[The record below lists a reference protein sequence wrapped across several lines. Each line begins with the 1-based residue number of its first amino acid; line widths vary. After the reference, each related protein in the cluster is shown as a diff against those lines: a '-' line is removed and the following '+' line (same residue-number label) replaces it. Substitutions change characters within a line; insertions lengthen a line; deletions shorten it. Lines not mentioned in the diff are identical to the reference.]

1 MELAEDM
8 YKEELLEHY
17 RSPHN
22 YGRIANADIRYRDF
36 NPVCGDE
43 IEIFMKVDGG
53 KIANIKFEGK
63 GCAIS
68 QAAASI
74 LTESIKGKKLQDAK
88 RISNEQMLG
97 MIPIKVSHLRIKCG
111 LLALK
116 AVQKG
121 MVIYEGKKAR

>member
-1 MELAEDM
+1 MDLAEDM

-17 RSPHN
+17 QHPSN
-22 YGRIANADIRYRDF
+22 YGKINKPSAHYTDY

-43 IEIFMKVDGG
+43 VEISMNIKNRKIE
-53 KIANIKFEGK
+53 NIKFQGK

-74 LTESIKGKKLQDAK
+74 LTEHLKGKSSDAISMSNDRMLKL
-88 RISNEQMLG
+88 L
-97 MIPIKVSHLRIKCG
+97 PIEVSYLRIKCG

-116 AVQKG
+116 ATQKAFL
-121 MVIYEGKKAR
+121 IYRGKNG

>member
-22 YGRIANADIRYRDF
+22 YGSIANADIRYRDF

-43 IEIFMKVDGG
+43 IEIFIKVKGG
-53 KIANIKFEGK
+53 RISEVKFLGK

-74 LTESIKGKKLQDAK
+74 LTDNIKGKKLQDAK
-88 RISNEQMLG
+88 KTSNEQMLG
-97 MIPIKVSHLRIKCG
+97 MIPVKVSHLRIKCG

-121 MVIYEGKKAR
+121 ITIYEGKKAK

>member
-1 MELAEDM
+1 MDLAEDM

-17 RSPHN
+17 REPQN
-22 YGRIANADIRYRDF
+22 YGEIKDTDVKYKDF

-43 IEIFMKVDGG
+43 IEIYAD
-53 KIANIKFEGK
+53 IKKGVIENVKFTGK

-74 LTESIKGKKLQDAK
+74 LTEHIKSKKIEDVK
-88 RISNEQMLG
+88 KMSNEEVLELL
-97 MIPIKVSHLRIKCG
+97 PIKVSNLRIKCG

-116 AVQKG
+116 AIQKG
-121 MVIYEGKKAR
+121 LLIYERKKHE

>member
-1 MELAEDM
+1 MLNMELAEDM

-17 RSPHN
+17 REPQN
-22 YGRIANADIRYRDF
+22 YGKIEDADVQYRDF

-43 IEIFMKVDGG
+43 VEIFINVQANKVDG
-53 KIANIKFEGK
+53 IKFTGK

-74 LTESIKGKKLQDAK
+74 VTEHIKGMKVDEVKTFTNEKMLELLP
-88 RISNEQMLG
+88 IEVSN
-97 MIPIKVSHLRIKCG
+97 LRIKCA

-116 AVQKG
+116 AIQKG
-121 MVIYEGKKAR
+121 LHGVKNE

>member
-1 MELAEDM
+1 MDLMEDM

-17 RSPHN
+17 KHPQN
-22 YGRIANADIRYRDF
+22 QGKIEDADVEYKDF

-43 IEIFMKVDGG
+43 IKVFMKINETVED
-53 KIANIKFEGK
+53 IKFEGT

-74 LTESIKGKKLQDAK
+74 LTEHLKKKQLDAVK
-88 RISNEQMLG
+88 KMSSEDMLELL
-97 MIPIKVSHLRIKCG
+97 PIKLNHLRMKCG

-116 AVQKG
+116 AIQKG
-121 MVIYEGKKAR
+121 LLIYDGKNV

>member
-17 RSPHN
+17 REPQN
-22 YGRIANADIRYRDF
+22 YGKIEDADVQYRDF

-43 IEIFMKVDGG
+43 VEVFINVKDNKVED
-53 KIANIKFEGK
+53 IKFTGK

-74 LTESIKGKKLQDAK
+74 VTEHIKGMKVDEVKTITNEKMLELLP
-88 RISNEQMLG
+88 IEVSN
-97 MIPIKVSHLRIKCG
+97 LRIKCG

-116 AVQKG
+116 AIQKG
-121 MVIYEGKKAR
+121 LYGVKNE

>member
-17 RSPHN
+17 RNPQN
-22 YGRIANADIRYRDF
+22 YGKIKDASVKYHDF

-43 IEIFMKVDGG
+43 IEIYLKIKNKKVSDV
-53 KIANIKFEGK
+53 KFSGK

-74 LTESIKGKKLQDAK
+74 LTENIKGKTLKEVQNT
-88 RISNEQMLG
+88 SNEKMLAL
-97 MIPIKVSHLRIKCG
+97 MPIEVSHLRIKCG

-121 MVIYEGKKAR
+121 IATRKK

>member
-1 MELAEDM
+1 MLNMEFAEDM

-17 RSPHN
+17 REPQN
-22 YGRIANADIRYRDF
+22 YGKIEDADVQYRDF

-43 IEIFMKVDGG
+43 VEIFINVQANKVDG
-53 KIANIKFEGK
+53 IKFTGK

-74 LTESIKGKKLQDAK
+74 VTEHIKGMKVDEVKTFTNEKMLELLP
-88 RISNEQMLG
+88 IEVSN
-97 MIPIKVSHLRIKCG
+97 LRIKCA

-116 AVQKG
+116 AIQKG
-121 MVIYEGKKAR
+121 LHGVKNE

>member
-1 MELAEDM
+1 MDLAEDM

-17 RSPHN
+17 RTPQN
-22 YGRIANADIRYRDF
+22 YGRIEKADVKYRDF

-43 IEIFMKVDGG
+43 IEIYIKVKKGVVEDV
-53 KIANIKFEGK
+53 KFIGK

-74 LTESIKGKKLQDAK
+74 LTEHVKAKKLQEV
-88 RISNEQMLG
+88 RGISNEQMLKLL
-97 MIPIKVSHLRIKCG
+97 PIKVSHLRIKCA

-116 AVQKG
+116 AIQKG
-121 MVIYEGKKAR
+121 LLMHGAKK

>member
-8 YKEELLEHY
+8 YREALLEHY
-17 RSPHN
+17 RSPKN
-22 YGRIANADIRYRDF
+22 YGRIARADISYRDF

-43 IEIFMKVDGG
+43 IEIFIKV
-53 KIANIKFEGK
+53 KSSRIESIKFTGK

-74 LTESIKGKKLQDAK
+74 LTENIKGKKLEEAK
-88 RISNEQMLG
+88 KMSNEQMLK
-97 MIPIKVSHLRIKCG
+97 MIPVKVSHLRMKCG

-121 MVIYEGKKAR
+121 ILIHEGKKKR

>member
-1 MELAEDM
+1 MDIAEDM
-8 YKEELLEHY
+8 YREELLEHY
-17 RSPHN
+17 RNPKN
-22 YGRIANADIRYRDF
+22 RGTIEMADINYRDF

-43 IEIFMKVDGG
+43 IEIY
-53 KIANIKFEGK
+53 IKTKAGRISEVKFTAK

-74 LTESIKGKKLQDAK
+74 LTESIKGKNLKDVE
-88 RISNEQMLG
+88 RISNDTMLS
-97 MIPIKVSHLRIKCG
+97 MLPVKVSHLRIKCG

-121 MVIYEGKKAR
+121 IMVYRGKKPE

>member
-17 RSPHN
+17 RSPNN
-22 YGRIANADIRYRDF
+22 YGSIANADIRYLDF

-43 IEIFMKVDGG
+43 IEIFIKAKDGMV
-53 KIANIKFEGK
+53 ADVKFIGK

-74 LTESIKGKKLQDAK
+74 LTEKIKGKKLQDAK
-88 RISNEQMLG
+88 KISNVQMLA
-97 MIPIKVSHLRIKCG
+97 MIPVKVSHLRIKCG

-121 MVIYEGKKAR
+121 ITIHEGKKAK

>member
-17 RSPHN
+17 RNPQN
-22 YGRIANADIRYRDF
+22 YGKIKNADVKYHDF

-43 IEIFMKVDGG
+43 IEIYL
-53 KIANIKFEGK
+53 KIKNEKISDVKFSGK

-74 LTESIKGKKLQDAK
+74 LTEHIKGKRVKEV
-88 RISNEQMLG
+88 RNTSNEKMLG
-97 MIPIKVSHLRIKCG
+97 LLPIEVSYLRIKCG

-121 MVIYEGKKAR
+121 IAMRKK